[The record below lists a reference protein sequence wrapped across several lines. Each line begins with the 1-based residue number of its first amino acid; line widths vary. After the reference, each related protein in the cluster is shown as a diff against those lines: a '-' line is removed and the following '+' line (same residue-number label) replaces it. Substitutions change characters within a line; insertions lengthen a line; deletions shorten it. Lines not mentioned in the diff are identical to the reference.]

1 MFYAK
6 RESLPL
12 RTQLSINQASRQ
24 IDEMRMEEL
33 IEFSKS
39 LFVLYK
45 IQQANLE
52 EALKRDLLNS
62 ASIDN
67 FTSMAEDFLREMKGG
82 AEEETE

>member
-67 FTSMAEDFLREMKGG
+67 FTSMRLEKI
-82 AEEETE
+82 